1 MTHFIIIEISKSLI
15 DNKFLFKM
23 IITNFMSISATSI
36 QQLFPNDYQH
46 LQNKHAKNIYRGLNL
61 LGSSKWILSSNH
73 KFNINGVIATI
84 NIINKAIINI
94 FIFIF
99 VSSTLSSSFFLNIDN
114 LLCEKGRQIGAVALS
129 QISEARPSIVEAEPC
144 ELSHQTRF

>member
-1 MTHFIIIEISKSLI
+1 M
-15 DNKFLFKM
+15 
-23 IITNFMSISATSI
+23 ITNIYKTNLQKISTEV
-36 QQLFPNDYQH
+36 LTFWDH
-46 LQNKHAKNIYRGLNL
+46 QNEYYHPH
-61 LGSSKWILSSNH
+61 H

-94 FIFIF
+94 LIFIF
-99 VSSTLSSSFFLNIDN
+99 VSTTSSFFLNIDN
-114 LLCEKGRQIGAVALS
+114 QLYEKGRQIGAVALS